1 MSEEKKIKPLFNPMG
16 LTFVAIDSGTNGAIC
31 TVSLTDGKVSLFKLE
46 GLKPEDLGPILD
58 KSISEPDF
66 VDCVII
72 EEPPRF
78 MGTMIPSA
86 RISVLFESFG
96 IIVGYLMARGHKVIR
111 VTPRAWQKR
120 LNDMLGTR
128 GKMKHSEWKKILSD
142 YAKKRYEGTVGLTNQ
157 TADSLLIA
165 EWWSHEGIFTYLN
178 NTQIVNDEKKP
189 IKTKVKTKHSLKQEK
204 DST

>member
-1 MSEEKKIKPLFNPMG
+1 MPEDKTIKPLFNPSG

-31 TVSLTDGKVSLFKLE
+31 TVSMVEGKVSLFKLD
-46 GLKPEDLGPILD
+46 GLKPDDLGPVLD
-58 KSISEPDF
+58 KAISEPSL

-96 IIVGYLMARGHKVIR
+96 IMVGYLMARGHKVIR

-128 GKMKHSEWKKILSD
+128 GKMKHSEWKKVLAD

-165 EWWSHEGIFTYLN
+165 EWWSHEGRFNYSN
-178 NTQIVNDEKKP
+178 NTQIIEDEKKP
-189 IKTKVKTKHSLKQEK
+189 IKKKLKIKPNLKKEEG
-204 DST
+204 ST

>member
-1 MSEEKKIKPLFNPMG
+1 MFNPNG
-16 LTFVAIDSGTNGAIC
+16 LTFVAIDSGTNGAVC
-31 TVSLTDGKVSLFKLE
+31 TVSLADGKVSLFKLD
-46 GLKPEDLGPILD
+46 GLQPDDLGPVLD
-58 KSISEPDF
+58 KAISEPSL
-66 VDCVII
+66 VDCVVI

-96 IIVGYLMARGHKVIR
+96 IMVGYLMARGHKVIR
-111 VTPRAWQKR
+111 VTPKAWQRR

-128 GKMKHSEWKKILSD
+128 GKMKHSEWKRVLSE

-165 EWWSHEGIFTYLN
+165 EWWSHEGRFNYSQ
-178 NTQIVNDEKKP
+178 NTQVVNNEKKP
-189 IKTKVKTKHSLKQEK
+189 SKKKIKTKPSIKEEK
-204 DST
+204 KPTE